1 MSLTVL
7 LGMAVAARAQSLR
20 QWGGIS
26 PRFPTVRKKVGASA
40 GLLPTQTGLS
50 DAQIGCILHRDCC
63 QQ

>member
-1 MSLTVL
+1 
-7 LGMAVAARAQSLR
+7 MAVAARAQSLR

-50 DAQIGCILHRDCC
+50 DAQIGWILHRDCC